1 MNLRLVS
8 VDELQFLTCFKN
20 NVWGSKTARFT
31 GKNKWNVGD
40 YLVFLVDKTV
50 AGLAKVSGEPF
61 FSKKEVWDN
70 GIFPYRISIKF
81 EYVGLPQNRL
91 PVLGEIRDALTSEWG
106 PGYGWGIL
114 NQRLLEGQTASVII
128 NKILASPNNIQ
139 EIDRG
144 IEQLIKDAQ
153 LQRDSKKIKITKRP
167 RKQTE
172 AIETIKK
179 ESIDEKTTDSLHKK
193 IQKILIKLG
202 KISGCSVWAA
212 RNDKKST
219 KNEGCLEE
227 FPSLGLSDEAIN
239 RISLIDVLW
248 IQQGAPICAF
258 EIESTTPMYEGLL
271 RMSDLLSV
279 VPALKIKLYVV
290 ALRKR
295 QEEFMK
301 KITQPTFRKIGLS
314 DYCEFISV
322 EDLTD
327 LFTKVDGLQ
336 GLSPNV
342 INNIGIGVED

>member
-8 VDELQFLTCFKN
+8 VDELQFLTCYKN
-20 NVWGSKTARFT
+20 SVWGSKTARFT
-31 GKNKWNVGD
+31 SKNKWNVDD
-40 YLVFLVDKTV
+40 YLVILVDKTV

-70 GIFPYRISIKF
+70 GTFPYRIPIKF
-81 EYVGLPQNRL
+81 EYVALPKNRL

-106 PGYGWGIL
+106 PSYGWGIL
-114 NQRLLEGQTASVII
+114 NQRLLGGQTASVIV

-139 EIDRG
+139 G
-144 IEQLIKDAQ
+144 IHSNLEQLIKDAQ
-153 LQRDSKKIKITKRP
+153 LLRDSNKTKITTRP

-172 AIETIKK
+172 VIETVEK
-179 ESIDEKTTDSLHKK
+179 ESLSDQATDSLHKK

-212 RNDKKST
+212 RNDKKNT

-227 FPSLGLSDEAIN
+227 FPSLGLSDEAIS

-248 IQQGAPICAF
+248 IQQGAPICAY
-258 EIESTTPMYEGLL
+258 EIESITPMYEGLL
-271 RMSDLLSV
+271 RMSDLLTV

-314 DYCEFISV
+314 DYCEFVSV

-336 GLSPNV
+336 GLSSNV
-342 INNIGIGVED
+342 IDNIGIEVED